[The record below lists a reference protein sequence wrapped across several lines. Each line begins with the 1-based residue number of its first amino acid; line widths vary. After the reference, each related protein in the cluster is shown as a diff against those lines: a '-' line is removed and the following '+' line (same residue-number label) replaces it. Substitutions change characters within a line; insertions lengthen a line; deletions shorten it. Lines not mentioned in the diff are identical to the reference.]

1 MKMRRFWAAV
11 LAAGVLGAVPAMRAH
26 AAAEQAQ
33 AAAAPAVYVDENGTD
48 PAPLNLRELEGR
60 VVDLGGEAM
69 PQTQVA
75 LFTEDGHTLVAAVK
89 SDRDGKF
96 HFVKIEKGLY
106 RVVARVE
113 GLCPA
118 NVPVRI
124 ESSLLAKHKLIITM
138 RPKDPDTCSY
148 GVAK

>member
-1 MKMRRFWAAV
+1 MTKQLWVVALAV
-11 LAAGVLGAVPAMRAH
+11 VTSAVCANAAGGRAQS
-26 AAAEQAQ
+26 AAAT
-33 AAAAPAVYVDENGTD
+33 PAVYVNENGTD
-48 PAPLNLRELEGR
+48 PAPLNLRELEGK

-69 PQTQVA
+69 PRTQVA
-75 LFTEDGHTLVAAVK
+75 LFTENGHSLLATVV
-89 SDRDGKF
+89 SDREGKF
-96 HFVKIEKGLY
+96 HFEKVEKGLY

-118 NVPVRI
+118 NVPVKL
-124 ESSLLAKHKLIITM
+124 ESGLLAKHKLIITM